1 MKDRFQDYKDIKVF
15 RDTYKELESIYEIFP
30 KLCGLSST
38 EYWALSMIDEG
49 ISTQHGIC
57 EQLSISRQTVNSAF
71 KQLKKRELIYLET
84 MDNNLRVKQVYLT
97 DKGKVFV
104 DKEITNMHKME
115 ENVWNAMNETER
127 KQITELVYKYKSLLA
142 EEIRNYQKLHNSS
155 EDV

>member
-71 KQLKKRELIYLET
+71 KQLKKR
-84 MDNNLRVKQVYLT
+84 
-97 DKGKVFV
+97 V
-104 DKEITNMHKME
+104 DI
-115 ENVWNAMNETER
+115 
-127 KQITELVYKYKSLLA
+127 S
-142 EEIRNYQKLHNSS
+142 
-155 EDV
+155 